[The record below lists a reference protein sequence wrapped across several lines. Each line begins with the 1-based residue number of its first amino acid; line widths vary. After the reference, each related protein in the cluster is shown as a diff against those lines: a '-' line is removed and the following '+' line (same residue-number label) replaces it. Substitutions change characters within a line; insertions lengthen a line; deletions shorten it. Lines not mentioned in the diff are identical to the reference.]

1 MQKIELIYMYFF
13 RLYDMFFC
21 RTSMPR
27 NVFDKLFNFIEFD
40 KSVEYENE
48 YETDYN

>member
-1 MQKIELIYMYFF
+1 MTCFF
-13 RLYDMFFC
+13 AQLLC
-21 RTSMPR
+21 LE
-27 NVFDKLFNFIEFD
+27 NVFDKLFSFIEFD